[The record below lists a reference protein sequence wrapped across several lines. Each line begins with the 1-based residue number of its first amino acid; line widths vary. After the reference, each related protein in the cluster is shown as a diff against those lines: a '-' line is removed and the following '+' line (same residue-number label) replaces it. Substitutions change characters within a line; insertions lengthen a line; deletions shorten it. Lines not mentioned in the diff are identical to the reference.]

1 MILTYEQADRFY
13 TLINALLG
21 YANERFEV
29 VRELPLP
36 IVDLESQSKAA
47 LVAET
52 LWDSVGIIDDFV
64 RENPFDL
71 PKRFLDTAL
80 AWKDALTGSFVFAG
94 HEDGRALLMG
104 DEDVF
109 AVAGIQLEPS
119 ELLSEWPDVVRT
131 TLLPF
136 DDLIVYDGM
145 LNVLGI
151 EFGPEVAA
159 SAQADFKERRAKGL
173 VRTAAD
179 FVARSRALNEAGRNR
194 AVERLLADAER
205 DARIAAFGEQLP
217 PGFHRGALAGL
228 TEAERAAA
236 FDERFDAW
244 DEGRFEQKEAIL
256 RERALD
262 REPAG
267 TLEACLGLYTK
278 TELEGVGRL
287 LGLKGLSKLRK
298 AELARAVAESV
309 PSSSEL
315 LRDMLAAC
323 SPGAF
328 RTAKELACEGAV
340 SFGAEDVSRRLYLTP
355 LMPYTFLFWQGGR
368 FTAFA
373 PEQTKCMLADVDF
386 EEIERVRVRNEE
398 VVTCAE
404 ACTTFYGVVSL
415 DDAYQRYREA
425 CSDPV
430 TRRRFVELIE
440 VEASFFECGFELWE
454 RDGVDH
460 LVHYAIGN
468 DYAASEYARLHA
480 PDFLDDLT
488 SLADEVVDEDL
499 IEKALHRMGEG
510 LGSEWEELDGY
521 RRFLLEEH
529 AKNPPRP
536 LDPSALQRDALGAL
550 FELSTVVQL
559 RNFLD
564 ARVPDGEDDFFFA
577 DRVVEAL
584 VMGAME
590 GAGIQDL
597 FAYVRELGL
606 DACCEDD
613 ERLPK
618 LITNVY
624 NSLPS
629 WENNGWSPQELLER
643 MAGKK
648 VFYNEKGDV
657 MKVGRNDP
665 CPCGSGKKYKKCCG
679 R

>member
-217 PGFHRGALAGL
+217 PGFHRGTLAGL
-228 TEAERAAA
+228 SEA
-236 FDERFDAW
+236 
-244 DEGRFEQKEAIL
+244 
-256 RERALD
+256 
-262 REPAG
+262 
-267 TLEACLGLYTK
+267 
-278 TELEGVGRL
+278 
-287 LGLKGLSKLRK
+287 
-298 AELARAVAESV
+298 
-309 PSSSEL
+309 
-315 LRDMLAAC
+315 
-323 SPGAF
+323 
-328 RTAKELACEGAV
+328 
-340 SFGAEDVSRRLYLTP
+340 
-355 LMPYTFLFWQGGR
+355 
-368 FTAFA
+368 
-373 PEQTKCMLADVDF
+373 
-386 EEIERVRVRNEE
+386 
-398 VVTCAE
+398 
-404 ACTTFYGVVSL
+404 
-415 DDAYQRYREA
+415 
-425 CSDPV
+425 
-430 TRRRFVELIE
+430 
-440 VEASFFECGFELWE
+440 
-454 RDGVDH
+454 
-460 LVHYAIGN
+460 
-468 DYAASEYARLHA
+468 
-480 PDFLDDLT
+480 
-488 SLADEVVDEDL
+488 
-499 IEKALHRMGEG
+499 
-510 LGSEWEELDGY
+510 
-521 RRFLLEEH
+521 
-529 AKNPPRP
+529 
-536 LDPSALQRDALGAL
+536 
-550 FELSTVVQL
+550 
-559 RNFLD
+559 
-564 ARVPDGEDDFFFA
+564 
-577 DRVVEAL
+577 
-584 VMGAME
+584 
-590 GAGIQDL
+590 
-597 FAYVRELGL
+597 
-606 DACCEDD
+606 
-613 ERLPK
+613 
-618 LITNVY
+618 
-624 NSLPS
+624 
-629 WENNGWSPQELLER
+629 
-643 MAGKK
+643 
-648 VFYNEKGDV
+648 
-657 MKVGRNDP
+657 
-665 CPCGSGKKYKKCCG
+665 
-679 R
+679 

>member
-228 TEAERAAA
+228 RRPNA
-236 FDERFDAW
+236 
-244 DEGRFEQKEAIL
+244 L
-256 RERALD
+256 RPSTSASTRGMRGASS
-262 REPAG
+262 RRRPSCG
-267 TLEACLGLYTK
+267 
-278 TELEGVGRL
+278 
-287 LGLKGLSKLRK
+287 
-298 AELARAVAESV
+298 SV
-309 PSSSEL
+309 PW
-315 LRDMLAAC
+315 
-323 SPGAF
+323 
-328 RTAKELACEGAV
+328 TASRPAR
-340 SFGAEDVSRRLYLTP
+340 SRRA
-355 LMPYTFLFWQGGR
+355 WG
-368 FTAFA
+368 
-373 PEQTKCMLADVDF
+373 C
-386 EEIERVRVRNEE
+386 
-398 VVTCAE
+398 
-404 ACTTFYGVVSL
+404 
-415 DDAYQRYREA
+415 
-425 CSDPV
+425 
-430 TRRRFVELIE
+430 TRRRSSK
-440 VEASFFECGFELWE
+440 ASVGCSAS
-454 RDGVDH
+454 RD
-460 LVHYAIGN
+460 
-468 DYAASEYARLHA
+468 SPSCAR
-480 PDFLDDLT
+480 
-488 SLADEVVDEDL
+488 
-499 IEKALHRMGEG
+499 
-510 LGSEWEELDGY
+510 
-521 RRFLLEEH
+521 
-529 AKNPPRP
+529 
-536 LDPSALQRDALGAL
+536 
-550 FELSTVVQL
+550 
-559 RNFLD
+559 
-564 ARVPDGEDDFFFA
+564 
-577 DRVVEAL
+577 
-584 VMGAME
+584 
-590 GAGIQDL
+590 
-597 FAYVRELGL
+597 
-606 DACCEDD
+606 
-613 ERLPK
+613 
-618 LITNVY
+618 
-624 NSLPS
+624 PS
-629 WENNGWSPQELLER
+629 WPAPSRRASPRRPTCCAICWPRAPRALS
-643 MAGKK
+643 
-648 VFYNEKGDV
+648 
-657 MKVGRNDP
+657 GRPRSWRAREP
-665 CPCGSGKKYKKCCG
+665 CRSAPKM
-679 R
+679 

>member
-119 ELLSEWPDVVRT
+119 ELLSEWPDVGRT

-256 RERALD
+256 RERGPRAGRHARGVPGAVHED
-262 REPAG
+262 GARRRRSAARPQG
-267 TLEACLGLYTK
+267 TLQAAQGRAGPRRRGERPLVVRPAARYAGRVLPGRFQDGQGAGVRGSRVVRRRRCEQTPVPDAPHAIHVPVLAGRALHGL
-278 TELEGVGRL
+278 R
-287 LGLKGLSKLRK
+287 
-298 AELARAVAESV
+298 
-309 PSSSEL
+309 
-315 LRDMLAAC
+315 
-323 SPGAF
+323 PGADQVHA
-328 RTAKELACEGAV
+328 RR
-340 SFGAEDVSRRLYLTP
+340 RRLR
-355 LMPYTFLFWQGGR
+355 G
-368 FTAFA
+368 
-373 PEQTKCMLADVDF
+373 
-386 EEIERVRVRNEE
+386 
-398 VVTCAE
+398 
-404 ACTTFYGVVSL
+404 
-415 DDAYQRYREA
+415 
-425 CSDPV
+425 
-430 TRRRFVELIE
+430 
-440 VEASFFECGFELWE
+440 
-454 RDGVDH
+454 
-460 LVHYAIGN
+460 
-468 DYAASEYARLHA
+468 
-480 PDFLDDLT
+480 
-488 SLADEVVDEDL
+488 
-499 IEKALHRMGEG
+499 
-510 LGSEWEELDGY
+510 
-521 RRFLLEEH
+521 
-529 AKNPPRP
+529 
-536 LDPSALQRDALGAL
+536 
-550 FELSTVVQL
+550 
-559 RNFLD
+559 
-564 ARVPDGEDDFFFA
+564 
-577 DRVVEAL
+577 DRT
-584 VMGAME
+584 
-590 GAGIQDL
+590 GAGP
-597 FAYVRELGL
+597 
-606 DACCEDD
+606 
-613 ERLPK
+613 ERR
-618 LITNVY
+618 
-624 NSLPS
+624 
-629 WENNGWSPQELLER
+629 G
-643 MAGKK
+643 
-648 VFYNEKGDV
+648 GDV
-657 MKVGRNDP
+657 R
-665 CPCGSGKKYKKCCG
+665 
-679 R
+679 